1 MVGSLFI
8 VGKVTAFNQ
17 GMTMSAFY
25 LVFIIID
32 LFIGF
37 PLLKDWKHLLNSS
50 VKTTTWYIAALLI
63 ALSSLLWLVLLFVT
77 VSSWI
82 ESMGP
87 GPKPYFLVMWVIV
100 LFVYGIVRSVR
111 GLIRFPVGKKEH
123 FSESE

>member
-1 MVGSLFI
+1 
-8 VGKVTAFNQ
+8 
-17 GMTMSAFY
+17 MSAFY

-32 LFIGF
+32 LFIGV
-37 PLLKDWKHLLNSS
+37 PLLKDWKRLLNSS

-63 ALSSLLWLVLLFVT
+63 GLSSLLWMVLLFVT

-100 LFVYGIVRSVR
+100 LFIYGMLRSVR
-111 GLIRFPVGKKEH
+111 ALIRIPVQEKAH
-123 FSESE
+123 LSEDE